1 MNNYG
6 KGNQKV
12 AEKHYLI
19 ELTTEIGVV
28 VDDKDVSATKSLY
41 QVVMDKTQEVISIQD
56 FNDKDYQVKVL
67 GEGK

>member
-1 MNNYG
+1 MA
-6 KGNQKV
+6 Q
-12 AEKHYLI
+12 KHYLI

-28 VDDKDVSATKSLY
+28 VDDKDVTATKSLY

>member
-1 MNNYG
+1 MA
-6 KGNQKV
+6 Q
-12 AEKHYLI
+12 KHYLI

-28 VDDKDVSATKSLY
+28 VDDKDVSTTKSLY

>member
-1 MNNYG
+1 MA
-6 KGNQKV
+6 Q
-12 AEKHYLI
+12 KHYLI

-28 VDDKDVSATKSLY
+28 VDDKDVTETKSLY

>member
-1 MNNYG
+1 MA
-6 KGNQKV
+6 Q
-12 AEKHYLI
+12 KHYLI

>member
-1 MNNYG
+1 MA
-6 KGNQKV
+6 Q
-12 AEKHYLI
+12 KHYLI

-28 VDDKDVSATKSLY
+28 VDDKDVTATKSLY
-41 QVVMDKTQEVISIQD
+41 QVVMDKTQEVMSIQD

>member
-1 MNNYG
+1 MA
-6 KGNQKV
+6 Q
-12 AEKHYLI
+12 KHYLI

-41 QVVMDKTQEVISIQD
+41 QVVMDKTQEVMSIQD

>member
-1 MNNYG
+1 MA
-6 KGNQKV
+6 Q
-12 AEKHYLI
+12 KHYLI

-28 VDDKDVSATKSLY
+28 VDDKDVSETKSLY